1 MLGKRSGTAFAAGAL
16 LLSSLS
22 LGGCVT
28 SGSSPMDAHAEVPA
42 PRKVSAYP
50 AVEDVPARAPSP
62 MTADEQTKLKKE
74 LMAARERQA
83 AAAKN
88 Q

>member
-1 MLGKRSGTAFAAGAL
+1 MLGKKSGTAFAAGAL

-28 SGSSPMDAHAEVPA
+28 SGSSPMDAHAEAPA
-42 PRKVSAYP
+42 PRKPNAYP

-62 MTADEQTKLKKE
+62 MTTDEQTKLKKE

>member
-1 MLGKRSGTAFAAGAL
+1 
-16 LLSSLS
+16 
-22 LGGCVT
+22 
-28 SGSSPMDAHAEVPA
+28 MDAHAEAPA
-42 PRKVSAYP
+42 PRKASAYP

-74 LMAARERQA
+74 LMAARQRQES
-83 AAAKN
+83 AAKN